1 MRILFLHPDLGI
13 GGAER
18 LVIDAAVAL
27 KNRGHSVSFLTN
39 HHDPTHCFEETR
51 NGTVQVK
58 VVGDWLPRSI
68 FGKFYAF
75 CAYFRMVYAAFY
87 ITLFQSKQEK
97 IDLIFCDLISIGI
110 PILKFARHKPTILFY
125 CHFPDQL
132 LTKAGG
138 FLKQFYRFP
147 LNYLEEKTTGAAD
160 GVLVNSKFTG
170 RVFTETFKTLNVSP
184 DVLYPSLV
192 TKSFDKP
199 VMSELS
205 LDSVPR
211 NAQILLSINRYERK
225 KNLPLALKAFKLIES
240 QVSKQ
245 EWDRVHL
252 VLAGGYDPLNSENI
266 EHHEELQVIAENLG
280 IKDKVTLLRSPSDEV
295 KVQLLQR
302 CKLLFYTPTNEH
314 FGIVPLEAMYL
325 SRPVIAVNTGG
336 PTETVVHEQTGFLCE
351 SEPADFANAAVR
363 LIKDQELGQRMG
375 AMGRKR
381 VEQRFSF
388 EAFTE
393 KLENIVQ
400 SLVEKKNK

>member
-27 KNRGHSVSFLTN
+27 KNRGHAVSFLTN
-39 HHDPTHCFEETR
+39 HHDPSHCFEETR
-51 NGTVQVK
+51 NGTLQVK

-97 IDLIFCDLISIGI
+97 IDMIFCDLISIGI
-110 PILKFARHKPTILFY
+110 PILHLARNKPKILFY
-125 CHFPDQL
+125 CHFPDRL

-170 RVFTETFKTLNVSP
+170 RVFSETFKSLNVSP

-199 VMSELS
+199 VSGELN
-205 LDSVPR
+205 LPEIPK
-211 NAQILLSINRYERK
+211 NAQLLLSINRYERK
-225 KNLPLALKAFKLIES
+225 KNLPLALKAFKLLET
-240 QVSKQ
+240 QVSKI

-252 VLAGGYDPLNSENI
+252 VLAGGYDSLNQENI
-266 EHHEELQVIAENLG
+266 EHHEELQVIIENLD

-295 KVQLLQR
+295 KIQLLKR
-302 CKLLFYTPTNEH
+302 CKFLFYTVGLLDN
-314 FGIVPLEAMYL
+314 
-325 SRPVIAVNTGG
+325 
-336 PTETVVHEQTGFLCE
+336 
-351 SEPADFANAAVR
+351 
-363 LIKDQELGQRMG
+363 
-375 AMGRKR
+375 
-381 VEQRFSF
+381 
-388 EAFTE
+388 
-393 KLENIVQ
+393 
-400 SLVEKKNK
+400 